1 MTNQEVHPHSCSC
14 GDKYINHA
22 HEFPD
27 LGCICLTCGLGSP
40 DFRGHKI
47 EMKYDEENNK
57 IIYEDVIFDEDVVHN
72 LKKMIP
78 VIKKLPVN
86 IRGDYEAIELMIL
99 SLKRAVEI
107 IEQRGM

>member
-40 DFRGHKI
+40 DFKGDKEI
-47 EMKYDEENNK
+47 IYDEE
-57 IIYEDVIFDEDVVHN
+57 VAHN

-78 VIKKLPVN
+78 VIKRLPEN
-86 IRGDYEAIELMIL
+86 IRGDVEAKELMIL
-99 SLKRAVEI
+99 SIKRAIEI